1 MHAESDEMSDRSR
14 APATDPAIAETQP
27 MPGASAASP
36 AGRAMRLLVLTHYYP
51 PEVNA
56 PASRLSENARA
67 WVRAGHRVT
76 VVTCAPNHPHGKL
89 YPGYRNR
96 LFQREVI
103 DGVEVI
109 RVWTWIAAN
118 EGFLPRIANYLSYLV
133 SVALQLWRLPAADIV
148 LSSSPQFFCGLAG
161 WLLRRK
167 RRPWVLEIRDLW
179 PESIIAVGA
188 MRRGLAIRA
197 LEAIEAFAYR
207 RADLVVPVTD
217 SFVAHIRARR
227 PDGPICVVKNGVDLS
242 VYRHADSAE
251 VAAFRDAHG
260 LTGKFVASY
269 VGTHGMAHGLDA
281 VLDAAER
288 LRARTDIVFLLVGGG
303 AERARL
309 ASARAERGL
318 DNVVMLEQQP
328 KSAMPVI
335 WSASDAAL
343 VLLRRLDTFKSV
355 LPSKMFEAMAL
366 GVPMILGVEGEAKA
380 LMEDAGAGIAIVP
393 EDAAQLADAVVRL
406 ADDPLERKQMGTRGQ
421 SFVAAHFDRNRL
433 ADVYLE
439 RLSQLHDAASAR
451 P

>member
-1 MHAESDEMSDRSR
+1 MSDRSR
-14 APATDPAIAETQP
+14 APAMDSAVVEPQPASVSTQ
-27 MPGASAASP
+27 GAGERP
-36 AGRAMRLLVLTHYYP
+36 LRLLVLTHYYP

-76 VVTCAPNHPHGKL
+76 VVTCAPNHPQGKL

-96 LFQREVI
+96 LFQREVM

-118 EGFLPRIANYLSYLV
+118 EGFLPRIANYVSYLV
-133 SVALQLWRLPAADIV
+133 SVALQLWRLPSSDIV

-217 SFVAHIRARR
+217 SFVGHIRARR
-227 PDGPICVVKNGVDLS
+227 PDGPISVVKNGVDLS
-242 VYRHADSAE
+242 LYRHADPAE
-251 VAAFRDAHG
+251 VAAFRDVHG

-288 LRARTDIVFLLVGGG
+288 LRARPDIVFLMVGGG
-303 AERARL
+303 AERERL
-309 ASARAERGL
+309 AKARAARGL

-328 KSAMPVI
+328 KTTMPVI
-335 WSASDAAL
+335 WSASDAAM

-380 LMEDAGAGIAIVP
+380 LMQDARAGIAIVP
-393 EDAAQLADAVVRL
+393 EDAEQLADAVVRL
-406 ADDPLERKQMGTRGQ
+406 ADDADLRGRI
-421 SFVAAHFDRNRL
+421 AADANAYVVEHFDRQKL
-433 ADVYLE
+433 AHGYLNTM
-439 RLSQLHDAASAR
+439 RGLLDAR
-451 P
+451 